1 MQVADQPLDKP
12 AFAAVRDCA
21 DADAVIGH
29 PPTEKRPARGRNSS
43 RERNNAAGGNPR
55 YKTDFTGLGASQ

>member
-1 MQVADQPLDKP
+1 MQVAGQPLDKP

-43 RERNNAAGGNPR
+43 RERNNAAGR
-55 YKTDFTGLGASQ
+55 ESEV